1 MLIYSEVYYLQMD
14 KEIGGV
20 IKCKSLQLFTHGLHL
35 NIHETQPTY
44 ENM

>member
-1 MLIYSEVYYLQMD
+1 MTIYSEVYYLQMD

-20 IKCKSLQLFTHGLHL
+20 IKCNSLQLFIRGLDL
-35 NIHETQPTY
+35 NIHETRPTY